1 VPVGVYALGVAA
13 EEFVSEEVSRIL
25 ADIGPSGAVVT
36 SAPDS
41 PASDGLAEMRI
52 LGVLAAGARARL
64 HAADLRVPLWMWHY
78 AWMHAAHCYSKLA
91 TQRIEKKRG
100 DEVMYLYLPHEM
112 LFGVKPDLSHVVA
125 FGSRCRERERGCT
138 EERDVEA
145 RWRRTQREESVLGGR
160 SILM

>member
-1 VPVGVYALGVAA
+1 MPVGVYALGVAA

-78 AWMHAAHCYSKLA
+78 AWMHAAHCYSELA

-100 DEVMYLYLPHEM
+100 DEVMHLLPHEEM
-112 LFGVKPDLSHVVA
+112 KLW
-125 FGSRCRERERGCT
+125 
-138 EERDVEA
+138 
-145 RWRRTQREESVLGGR
+145 WRRFRLSTTWQMCSRRRLRVRR
-160 SILM
+160 SSG

>member
-1 VPVGVYALGVAA
+1 
-13 EEFVSEEVSRIL
+13 
-25 ADIGPSGAVVT
+25 VVT

-52 LGVLAAGARARL
+52 LGVLAAGARARI

-78 AWMHAAHCYSKLA
+78 AWMHAAHCYSELA

-112 LFGVKPDLSHVVA
+112 FFGVKPDLSHVVA
-125 FGSRCRERERGCT
+125 FGSRCREREREVVPRSATWRPVG
-138 EERDVEA
+138 DA
-145 RWRRTQREESVLGGR
+145 RSGR
-160 SILM
+160 SLCSEDEAY